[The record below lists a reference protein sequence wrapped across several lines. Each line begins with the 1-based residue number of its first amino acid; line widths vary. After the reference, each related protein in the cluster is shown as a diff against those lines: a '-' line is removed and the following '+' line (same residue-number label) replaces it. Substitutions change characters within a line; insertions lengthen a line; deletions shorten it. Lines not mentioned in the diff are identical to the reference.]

1 MVREMNSLTKRDES
15 SVLRLSPTLEIKRAS
30 QAGKIQGY
38 ASTFGGEPDSYGDLI
53 APGAFRRSLS
63 AHAKAG
69 TAPLMLW
76 AHDIAT
82 PIGRWDELREDAN
95 GLLVEGELNLAS
107 RAGQE
112 AHALLKHRDVSGLSI
127 GFRTHPGGRTSDSA
141 GNSLLTSVDLLEVS
155 IVPLPANQRARVTS
169 VKSFATRAEL
179 IDALREIGLPKAAAK
194 RVAAGGW
201 NALADDGADPDE
213 IEEIKTAL
221 RRSAAKWS

>member
-1 MVREMNSLTKRDES
+1 MNLLTKRDDS
-15 SVLRLSPTLEIKRAS
+15 TILRLSPTLEIKRAS
-30 QAGKIQGY
+30 ASGAISGY
-38 ASTFGGEPDSYGDLI
+38 ASTFGGEADSYGDVI
-53 APGAFRRSLS
+53 KAGAFAKSLRE
-63 AHAKAG
+63 HAKAG

-76 AHDIAT
+76 CHDIT
-82 PIGRWDELREDAN
+82 QPIGRWDALTEDAS

-127 GFRTHPGGRTSDSA
+127 GFRTHPGGRTSDGA

-169 VKSFATRAEL
+169 VKSFATRSEL
-179 IDALREIGLPKAAAK
+179 VDALREIGLPKAAAK

-213 IEEIKTAL
+213 IDEIKAAL